1 MRRLFVKHILKELCL
16 RTSIT
21 EISAQQ
27 LRSLFVPSSIQMPT
41 ATGKLEVG
49 KPLQCESASQVF
61 KSEAL
66 MISAIKALG
75 STFAMARAPSPAQLL
90 VGHRDLV
97 DGTASLKQLGA
108 LRNSRRL
115 SDGNDGSR
123 HFEGRFLGLVGD
135 QLEQE
140 WNE

>member
-1 MRRLFVKHILKELCL
+1 MR
-16 RTSIT
+16 
-21 EISAQQ
+21 
-27 LRSLFVPSSIQMPT
+27 
-41 ATGKLEVG
+41 
-49 KPLQCESASQVF
+49 SASQVF

-135 QLEQE
+135 QLAQE
-140 WNE
+140 WNEYDERDAYCEAADAKFGEQFRVTGIRGDGRGAGRVRDHSRKVTCEQ